1 VELRRVHHVELRK
14 MRYFVAVAETLNF
27 QKAAAQ
33 LHMTPPPLITQI
45 SDLEAE
51 IGVNLLDR
59 AGRVMQLTDAGRTFL
74 GEARATIQ
82 RADQAV
88 TVTKLVARGHAG
100 RLRIGYN
107 ALATIGTFP
116 QMVRDFRSS
125 RPNVEISLHYLRS
138 HEQLLA
144 LSHDDLEVGF
154 LCSSPQMDEY
164 AVCEVSREPLIALV
178 PESHCLAR
186 MGEVSIEAL
195 SDVPIVVYSRTLD
208 LDLFRRIRREFEHDN
223 AVMNVI
229 EECDTYLAVMSFAAL
244 NNACC
249 LVPASL
255 ALLKPIALVS
265 KPLAPLGRICSSLAL
280 VTRRTRNVVADAF
293 YQFALRSCPT

>member
-1 VELRRVHHVELRK
+1 MELRRVHHVDLRK
-14 MRYFVAVAETLNF
+14 MRYFVAVAETLSF

-51 IGVNLLDR
+51 MGVDLLDR

-107 ALATIGTFP
+107 ALATVRAFP
-116 QMVRDFRSS
+116 QLVREFRAS
-125 RPNVEISLHYLRS
+125 RPNVEISLHYLRT

-144 LSHDDLEVGF
+144 LAHGDLEVGF
-154 LCSSPQMDEY
+154 LCSSSQLDEY
-164 AVCEVSREPLIALV
+164 AVYEVSRDPLMALV
-178 PESHCLAR
+178 PESHCLAG
-186 MGEVSIEAL
+186 MDEVSIEAL

-208 LDLFRRIRREFEHDN
+208 PDLFRRIRREFEHGK

-255 ALLKPIALVS
+255 APLKPMTLVA
-265 KPLAPLGRICSSLAL
+265 KPLAPLGCICSPLAL
-280 VTRRTRNVVADAF
+280 VTRRTRNVVTDAF
-293 YQFALRSCPT
+293 YQFSLRSCTT